1 MLNNENI
8 FLKHIID
15 EINFIIKHTR
25 DIDFKNLIENEL
37 LKRAIVRSLE
47 IIGEA
52 VKKLDENFRNKH
64 NKIEWKKIAG
74 FRDKLIH
81 HYFGIDWDIVWDVI
95 KNKIPELN
103 RNIKEFLPSD
113 F

>member
-1 MLNNENI
+1 MLNKENV
-8 FLKHIID
+8 FLKHIKD
-15 EINFIIKHTR
+15 EIDFIIKHTG
-25 DIDFKNLIENEL
+25 DIDFNNLIEDEL
-37 LKRAIVRSLE
+37 LKRAVIRSLE

-52 VKKLDENFRNKH
+52 VKKLDKNFRNKY

-103 RNIKEFLPSD
+103 KHLKELLPSD
-113 F
+113 S